1 MLESDL
7 LESAGL
13 ARADLEPLADN
24 CSKVGLGHAGPLGCR
39 LMGLCACAAST

>member
-24 CSKVGLGHAGPLGCR
+24 CSKVGLGHAGLLVCC
-39 LMGLCACAAST
+39 LMGLSYAAST